1 MPVQTEP
8 KEHKQEN
15 GLINILINVII
26 PVIILNKLS
35 LKIGPAN
42 ALMLALAFPIGYG
55 IYDFIKRRKINWF
68 SLLGLINVL
77 VTGSL
82 ALLGINGFWFAVK
95 EAVFPF
101 LIGLFVFLSSH
112 TEKPFVQTLL
122 LNPQLMNL
130 DALEQ
135 KLKERDNEFAFRKH
149 IRVSTRMLSTSFFL
163 SAVFNFLLARH
174 IFIPLDSS
182 LTDTAKSVLLNEQIA
197 KMTSYAIAVIMI
209 PSVAILSFILWHL
222 LKGIRDLTGLK
233 TDEILK
239 N

>member
-1 MPVQTEP
+1 
-8 KEHKQEN
+8 
-15 GLINILINVII
+15 
-26 PVIILNKLS
+26 
-35 LKIGPAN
+35 
-42 ALMLALAFPIGYG
+42 
-55 IYDFIKRRKINWF
+55 
-68 SLLGLINVL
+68 LINVL

-130 DALEQ
+130 DAVDE

-149 IRVSTRMLSTSFFL
+149 IRVSTRLLSISFFF
-163 SAVFNFLLARH
+163 SATLNFFLARH
-174 IFIPLDSS
+174 IFIPLDETLSE
-182 LTDTAKSVLLNEQIA
+182 TAKSVLLNEQIA
-197 KMTSYAIAVIMI
+197 KMTSYAVAIIMI
-209 PSVAILSFILWHL
+209 PSVGFLSFILWHL

-233 TDEILK
+233 TDQILK
-239 N
+239 S